1 MLRTLFSRMLAA
13 YLSVIIIVLIA
24 LGFMASSIFHDH
36 YIEKIKSELVREADA
51 ICRIVLEEYMDDAK
65 RPVAKE
71 KLFAI
76 VRQYEALLQL
86 CFIDPSLGIRSFY
99 DEKMHQ
105 NGRRAKN
112 SMLRPLQKHCFS
124 IQFRIRLCL
133 RPFRRIHNRSNTHGD
148 MSDKHRREYHCRS
161 IDAALRYG
169 RNICIAEQTVH

>member
-99 DEKMHQ
+99 DEKNASKWQ
-105 NGRRAKN
+105 ASEEFDPCK
-112 SMLRPLQKHCFS
+112 KHCFS
-124 IQFRIRLCL
+124 NQFRIRLCL

-169 RNICIAEQTVH
+169 RNIRIAEQTVH

>member
-1 MLRTLFSRMLAA
+1 MLRTLFSRMLAV

-24 LGFMASSIFHDH
+24 LEVHGKQHFSRSL
-36 YIEKIKSELVREADA
+36 YRKNQVQLVREADA

-99 DEKMHQ
+99 DEKNASKWQ
-105 NGRRAKN
+105 ASEESDVETLAKT
-112 SMLRPLQKHCFS
+112 LFLKP
-124 IQFRIRLCL
+124 I
-133 RPFRRIHNRSNTHGD
+133 SNTA
-148 MSDKHRREYHCRS
+148 M
-161 IDAALRYG
+161 L
-169 RNICIAEQTVH
+169 TTF

>member
-1 MLRTLFSRMLAA
+1 MTARAVQQEEKCSERFFKDVGGISFRYHHCVDCAWVHGKQHFSRSL
-13 YLSVIIIVLIA
+13 YRKSR
-24 LGFMASSIFHDH
+24 
-36 YIEKIKSELVREADA
+36 SELVREADA

-112 SMLRPLQKHCFS
+112 SMLRPLQKTLFLKP
-124 IQFRIRLCL
+124 I
-133 RPFRRIHNRSNTHGD
+133 SNTA
-148 MSDKHRREYHCRS
+148 M
-161 IDAALRYG
+161 L
-169 RNICIAEQTVH
+169 TTF

>member
-1 MLRTLFSRMLAA
+1 MLKFKGGIDRDGGAAGGKMLRTLFSRMLAA

-112 SMLRPLQKHCFS
+112 SMLRPLQKTLFLKP
-124 IQFRIRLCL
+124 I
-133 RPFRRIHNRSNTHGD
+133 SNTA
-148 MSDKHRREYHCRS
+148 M
-161 IDAALRYG
+161 L
-169 RNICIAEQTVH
+169 TTF

>member
-1 MLRTLFSRMLAA
+1 
-13 YLSVIIIVLIA
+13 
-24 LGFMASSIFHDH
+24 MASSIFHDH

-99 DEKMHQ
+99 DEKNASKWQ
-105 NGRRAKN
+105 ASEEFDVETLAK
-112 SMLRPLQKHCFS
+112 
-124 IQFRIRLCL
+124 
-133 RPFRRIHNRSNTHGD
+133 

-169 RNICIAEQTVH
+169 RNIRIAEQTVH

>member
-1 MLRTLFSRMLAA
+1 MLRIINTDLLKFKGGIDREGGAAGGKMLRTLFSRMLAA

-99 DEKMHQ
+99 DEKKCIKMA
-105 NGRRAKN
+105 GER
-112 SMLRPLQKHCFS
+112 
-124 IQFRIRLCL
+124 RIRC
-133 RPFRRIHNRSNTHGD
+133 
-148 MSDKHRREYHCRS
+148 
-161 IDAALRYG
+161 
-169 RNICIAEQTVH
+169 